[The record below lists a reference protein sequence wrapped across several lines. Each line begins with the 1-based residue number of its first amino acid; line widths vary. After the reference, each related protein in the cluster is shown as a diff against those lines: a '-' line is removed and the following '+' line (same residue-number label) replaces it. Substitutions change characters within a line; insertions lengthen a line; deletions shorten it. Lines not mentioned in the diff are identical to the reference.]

1 MNIDNL
7 KEGMIIKNY
16 KELCK
21 VLEIEPTTS
30 NSKKAQFKELER
42 YINYEK
48 QGQKIIVKEIY
59 QDVKEKVDMR
69 NIVKED
75 DKRHDGNN
83 NIYGEDI
90 KQLLLLMMASS
101 MDNEIILPIS
111 ILLNKLSM
119 TNYNYSLGRRNQDK
133 LSEVLEI
140 DEKYVH
146 EFYDTTHSNLK
157 RTLENNLNLLDRKS
171 LLRWQT
177 VRMICKKVAVV
188 QYNEFDEIE
197 IDVDTNKVQYNIK
210 EEYSVATK
218 EQDLIILEA
227 ENEILEEMKL
237 EDINDVFRHSATE
250 VFYNK
255 VNKIISKKA
264 NIKYYFNGYKLIFNR
279 NKVIKELEKY
289 GEDLNNIRKQLNN
302 KVKEKLFDNAIK
314 RQDKVEKECESVAI
328 GIPLLKDVQ
337 KIRIKEDYLNIIQL
351 IINNVI
357 DLKAKDIRNKLKQK
371 EDNNKVQY

>member
-1 MNIDNL
+1 MKIENL
-7 KEGMIIKNY
+7 KENMVVKNY
-16 KELCK
+16 KELCLL
-21 VLEIEPTTS
+21 LEVEPTTS
-30 NSKKAQFKELER
+30 NSKKAQFKELEQ
-42 YINYEK
+42 YIKYEK
-48 QGQKIIVKEIY
+48 QGQKFIIVEIY
-59 QDVKEKVDMR
+59 DEVKEKVDMR
-69 NIVKED
+69 SVINEN

-101 MDNEIILPIS
+101 TVENEIILPIS

-133 LSEVLEI
+133 LSEVLKI
-140 DEKYVH
+140 DEKYVN

-177 VRMICKKVAVV
+177 VRMICKKIAEV

-197 IDVDTNKVQYNIK
+197 IDVDTNQVQYNIK

-227 ENEILEEMKL
+227 ENEVLEEMKL

-250 VFYNK
+250 IFYKK
-255 VNKIISKKA
+255 VNRIISKKA

-279 NKVIKELEKY
+279 NKIIKELEKY
-289 GEDLNNIRKQLNN
+289 GEDLNDVRKQLNN
-302 KVKEKLFDNAIK
+302 KIKEKLFDNAIK
-314 RQDKVEKECESVAI
+314 RQDKVEKEYEKVI
-328 GIPLLKDVQ
+328 GVPLLKDVQ
-337 KIRIKEDYLNIIQL
+337 KMRIKEDYLNIIQL
-351 IINNVI
+351 IIDNVI
-357 DLKAKDIRNKLKQK
+357 SLRANDIRNKLKKK
-371 EDNNKVQY
+371 EDNNKV

>member
-1 MNIDNL
+1 MDL
-7 KEGMIIKNY
+7 DKLTEGLIIKNY

-21 VLEIEPTTS
+21 LINLEVSAGNT
-30 NSKKAQFKELER
+30 KKAQLKDLER
-42 YINYEK
+42 YCDYEK
-48 QGQKIIVKEIY
+48 QGNKFVIKEIYKDIKEKIDMRTIVKE
-59 QDVKEKVDMR
+59 
-69 NIVKED
+69 N

-90 KQLLLLMMASS
+90 KKLLLLMMETS
-101 MDNEIILPIS
+101 MENEIILPIS

-119 TNYNYSLGRRNQDK
+119 TNYNYSLGRRNQDR
-133 LSEVLEI
+133 LSEVLKI
-140 DEKYVH
+140 DEKYVN

-197 IDVDTNKVQYNIK
+197 IDVDTNQVQYNIR

-218 EQDLIILEA
+218 EQDLVILEA
-227 ENEILEEMKL
+227 ENEILEEMGL
-237 EDINDVFRHSATE
+237 EDINDVFRHSSTE
-250 VFYNK
+250 IFYRK

-279 NKVIKELEKY
+279 NKIIKELEKY
-289 GEDLNNIRKQLNN
+289 GTDFNSVRKQLNN

-314 RQDKVEKECESVAI
+314 RQEKVEKEFENVI
-328 GIPLLKDVQ
+328 GVPLLKDIQ
-337 KIRIKEDYLNIIQL
+337 KIRIKEHYLDYIQL
-351 IINNVI
+351 IIDNVI
-357 DLKAKDIRNKLKQK
+357 SLRANDIRNKLK
-371 EDNNKVQY
+371 NKVEQ

>member
-1 MNIDNL
+1 MNINNL
-7 KEGMIIKNY
+7 TENMIIKNY
-16 KELCK
+16 KELCSL
-21 VLEIEPTTS
+21 LEIEPTTS
-30 NSKKAQFKELER
+30 NSKKAQFKELEM
-42 YINYEK
+42 YIDYEK
-48 QGQKIIVKEIY
+48 QGQKFVIKEIY
-59 QDVKEKVDMR
+59 DKIKEKVDMR
-69 NIVKED
+69 TIVKEN

-133 LSEVLEI
+133 LSEVLKI

-177 VRMICKKVAVV
+177 VRMICKKIAVV

-197 IDVDTNKVQYNIK
+197 IDVDTNKVQYNIR

-227 ENEILEEMKL
+227 ENEVLEEMKL

-250 VFYNK
+250 QFYKK

-279 NKVIKELEKY
+279 NKIIKELEKY
-289 GEDLNNIRKQLNN
+289 GEDLNDIRKQLNN

-314 RQDKVEKECESVAI
+314 RQDKVEKECEKVI
-328 GIPLLKDVQ
+328 GMPLLKDIQ

-351 IINNVI
+351 IIDNVI
-357 DLKAKDIRNKLKQK
+357 DLKAKDIRNKLKEK